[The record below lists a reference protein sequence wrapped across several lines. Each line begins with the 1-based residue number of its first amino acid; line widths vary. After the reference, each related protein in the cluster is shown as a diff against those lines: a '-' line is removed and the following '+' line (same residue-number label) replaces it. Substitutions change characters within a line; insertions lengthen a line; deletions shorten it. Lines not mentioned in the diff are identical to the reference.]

1 LSILINAYFQRSFAC
16 WLSRLKTVLKCG
28 FTEHLRMFSCER
40 IIGQIEIAGVVPILP
55 HSPACWLGWLR
66 LKMSL

>member
-1 LSILINAYFQRSFAC
+1 
-16 WLSRLKTVLKCG
+16 VLKCG
-28 FTEHLRMFSCER
+28 FTKHLRMFSCER
-40 IIGQIEIAGVVPILP
+40 IIGQIEIAGVVLVLP